1 LIDDDTNI
9 IDMKGATVISGLVDS
24 HVHIAELEEILQRIN
39 LSDVDSPAAAI
50 ERQKALS
57 PDLKAGEWLIA
68 QGWDEG
74 AWANNYPNR
83 QILDQAFANN
93 PVYLRSLHGFGVWVN
108 TEPLTLAGITNQ
120 TKPPVGSE
128 ILGDGKGVATGIL
141 LNRATTLIADAIPKP
156 SVPQFAEYIHA
167 GILQMAKD
175 GFVSIH
181 EAGAESLHI
190 AALQHLKTSQSL
202 PIRIYAML
210 SARDIKLAIE
220 WHKKALTAAQMG
232 F

>member
-1 LIDDDTNI
+1 
-9 IDMKGATVISGLVDS
+9 
-24 HVHIAELEEILQRIN
+24 
-39 LSDVDSPAAAI
+39 
-50 ERQKALS
+50 
-57 PDLKAGEWLIA
+57 
-68 QGWDEG
+68 
-74 AWANNYPNR
+74 
-83 QILDQAFANN
+83 
-93 PVYLRSLHGFGVWVN
+93 
-108 TEPLTLAGITNQ
+108 
-120 TKPPVGSE
+120 
-128 ILGDGKGVATGIL
+128 
-141 LNRATTLIADAIPKP
+141 
-156 SVPQFAEYIHA
+156 VPQFSEYIHA
-167 GILQMAKD
+167 GILQVAKD